1 MKIICIG
8 RNYAKHAS
16 EMGSSV
22 PSAPM
27 IFMKPASALNYT
39 GQMPYPSF
47 TSELHYELEVVIEIS
62 KTVTNISEAEAN
74 QSYDRIG
81 LGIDF
86 TARDIQAQC
95 KSKGHPWEVAKAFD
109 KSAPISDLF
118 SKADYDLS
126 NMTFQLH
133 HNDDIVQD
141 GNTKDMIFKFDHLI
155 SYASRFFTL
164 EAGDL
169 IYTGTPEGVG
179 PVKKGDQL
187 TAYLEGQKLLEVSI
201 I

>member
-1 MKIICIG
+1 
-8 RNYAKHAS
+8 
-16 EMGSSV
+16 
-22 PSAPM
+22 
-27 IFMKPASALNYT
+27 
-39 GQMPYPSF
+39 
-47 TSELHYELEVVIEIS
+47 
-62 KTVTNISEAEAN
+62 
-74 QSYDRIG
+74 
-81 LGIDF
+81 
-86 TARDIQAQC
+86 
-95 KSKGHPWEVAKAFD
+95 
-109 KSAPISDLF
+109 
-118 SKADYDLS
+118 
-126 NMTFQLH
+126 MTFQLH

>member
-74 QSYDRIG
+74 QSYDRIN
-81 LGIDF
+81 
-86 TARDIQAQC
+86 Q
-95 KSKGHPWEVAKAFD
+95 
-109 KSAPISDLF
+109 
-118 SKADYDLS
+118 
-126 NMTFQLH
+126 
-133 HNDDIVQD
+133 
-141 GNTKDMIFKFDHLI
+141 HL
-155 SYASRFFTL
+155 
-164 EAGDL
+164 
-169 IYTGTPEGVG
+169 
-179 PVKKGDQL
+179 
-187 TAYLEGQKLLEVSI
+187 
-201 I
+201 